1 MEANKMH
8 HYLPENVVDKDFV
21 SLLSVSALKI
31 PYIHGPHMSPR
42 WCYQGIFLA
51 LRLTPIIQTQPVVG
65 SSMAMCVP
73 WISGTPKP
81 STHGWGHLFGNS
93 RCFAI
98 HSPPKEIDF
107 WRTHP
112 PAHGVFE
119 ISHILLLHRLMNSPQ
134 RSLSSL
140 YLAHIFRDV

>member
-1 MEANKMH
+1 MFFLQFSMEASKMH
-8 HYLPENVVDKDFV
+8 HYLPENVADKDFV

-42 WCYQGIFLA
+42 QCYQGIFLA

-98 HSPPKEIDF
+98 HSPPPKEID
-107 WRTHP
+107 
-112 PAHGVFE
+112 E

-134 RSLSSL
+134 GSLSSL
-140 YLAHIFRDV
+140 YLARIFRDI